1 MLTGTIINSLAIL
14 AGSLLGLVLQA
25 VTHRSSKDVDA
36 GGIGGRL
43 QTIVMEGMALCVMY
57 IGVSG
62 SLKGQNTLIAIIS
75 IAIGAVVGE
84 LLDLDRRMHTLGDW
98 VQAKTARLI
107 HTQEGAPSVADGF
120 VAASLL
126 FCVGAMAIVGSLE
139 NGLTGNYDTLK
150 AKSVIDGIAA
160 IVFAS
165 SLGVGVAFSAAAIF
179 VYQGAISLAA
189 GLLAPL
195 LSDTVIAEMTCVG
208 SLLIVALSL
217 NMLNVTKIKVMNLV
231 HIYVNLIHTNA
242 RLPRILRQ
250 AGVSSFQ
257 QLIQVC
263 AHVDGVPGQIVKALC
278 QVRAFGRGH
287 KGHRKQLINEGLGI
301 RIGAAEGI
309 GKAGD
314 APQFCGDAVVTLLD
328 VVQHPGLKIPV
339 GFPGAALHTVGA
351 VPLKVAAIAPQIVEL
366 IAVGPDLHQAGIRHL
381 PQLFPSAEVVRGQV
395 RHQHDDGDAG
405 LHAVLLQ
412 NGVHQIVIAAV
423 AVVKGDEDR
432 FFRQGLPRR
441 QLSGQHRG
449 IALGQ
454 DDFQISTELA
464 GRDGHVVAV
473 LPLRH
478 HMVVHQHR
486 QRLPYRRR

>member
-1 MLTGTIINSLAIL
+1 MINSLAIL

-25 VTHRSSKDVDA
+25 ATHRSSKDVDV

-43 QTIVMEGMALCVMY
+43 QTIVMEGMSLCVLY
-57 IGVSG
+57 IGISG

-165 SLGVGVAFSAAAIF
+165 SLGVGVAFSAVAIF
-179 VYQGAISLAA
+179 LYQGAISLAA
-189 GLLAPL
+189 GLLSPL

-231 HIYVNLIHTNA
+231 PAIF
-242 RLPRILRQ
+242 LPIL
-250 AGVSSFQ
+250 
-257 QLIQVC
+257 
-263 AHVDGVPGQIVKALC
+263 LC
-278 QVRAFGRGH
+278 TF
-287 KGHRKQLINEGLGI
+287 
-301 RIGAAEGI
+301 
-309 GKAGD
+309 
-314 APQFCGDAVVTLLD
+314 
-328 VVQHPGLKIPV
+328 
-339 GFPGAALHTVGA
+339 
-351 VPLKVAAIAPQIVEL
+351 
-366 IAVGPDLHQAGIRHL
+366 
-381 PQLFPSAEVVRGQV
+381 
-395 RHQHDDGDAG
+395 
-405 LHAVLLQ
+405 
-412 NGVHQIVIAAV
+412 
-423 AVVKGDEDR
+423 
-432 FFRQGLPRR
+432 
-441 QLSGQHRG
+441 
-449 IALGQ
+449 
-454 DDFQISTELA
+454 
-464 GRDGHVVAV
+464 
-473 LPLRH
+473 
-478 HMVVHQHR
+478 M
-486 QRLPYRRR
+486 

>member
-25 VTHRSSKDVDA
+25 ATHRSSKDVDV

-43 QTIVMEGMALCVMY
+43 QTIVMEGMSLCVLY
-57 IGVSG
+57 IGISG

-231 HIYVNLIHTNA
+231 PAIF
-242 RLPRILRQ
+242 LPIL
-250 AGVSSFQ
+250 
-257 QLIQVC
+257 
-263 AHVDGVPGQIVKALC
+263 LC
-278 QVRAFGRGH
+278 TF
-287 KGHRKQLINEGLGI
+287 
-301 RIGAAEGI
+301 
-309 GKAGD
+309 
-314 APQFCGDAVVTLLD
+314 
-328 VVQHPGLKIPV
+328 
-339 GFPGAALHTVGA
+339 
-351 VPLKVAAIAPQIVEL
+351 
-366 IAVGPDLHQAGIRHL
+366 
-381 PQLFPSAEVVRGQV
+381 
-395 RHQHDDGDAG
+395 
-405 LHAVLLQ
+405 
-412 NGVHQIVIAAV
+412 
-423 AVVKGDEDR
+423 
-432 FFRQGLPRR
+432 
-441 QLSGQHRG
+441 
-449 IALGQ
+449 
-454 DDFQISTELA
+454 
-464 GRDGHVVAV
+464 
-473 LPLRH
+473 
-478 HMVVHQHR
+478 M
-486 QRLPYRRR
+486 

>member
-14 AGSLLGLVLQA
+14 AGSLLGLVLQTA
-25 VTHRSSKDVDA
+25 THRSSKDVDVA
-36 GGIGGRL
+36 GIGGRL
-43 QTIVMEGMALCVMY
+43 QTIVMEGMALCVLY
-57 IGVSG
+57 IGISG

-231 HIYVNLIHTNA
+231 PAIF
-242 RLPRILRQ
+242 LPIL
-250 AGVSSFQ
+250 
-257 QLIQVC
+257 
-263 AHVDGVPGQIVKALC
+263 LC
-278 QVRAFGRGH
+278 TF
-287 KGHRKQLINEGLGI
+287 
-301 RIGAAEGI
+301 
-309 GKAGD
+309 
-314 APQFCGDAVVTLLD
+314 
-328 VVQHPGLKIPV
+328 
-339 GFPGAALHTVGA
+339 
-351 VPLKVAAIAPQIVEL
+351 
-366 IAVGPDLHQAGIRHL
+366 
-381 PQLFPSAEVVRGQV
+381 
-395 RHQHDDGDAG
+395 
-405 LHAVLLQ
+405 
-412 NGVHQIVIAAV
+412 
-423 AVVKGDEDR
+423 
-432 FFRQGLPRR
+432 
-441 QLSGQHRG
+441 
-449 IALGQ
+449 
-454 DDFQISTELA
+454 
-464 GRDGHVVAV
+464 
-473 LPLRH
+473 
-478 HMVVHQHR
+478 M
-486 QRLPYRRR
+486 